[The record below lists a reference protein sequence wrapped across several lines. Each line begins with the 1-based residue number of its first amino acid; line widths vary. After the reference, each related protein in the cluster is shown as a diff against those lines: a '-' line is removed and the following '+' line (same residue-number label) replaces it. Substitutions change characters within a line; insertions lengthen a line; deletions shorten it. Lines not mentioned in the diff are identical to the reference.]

1 MVPLGR
7 MLIFLGV
14 ILLVAGLLLTNW
26 NVFSFLRLGRLP
38 GDIWIR
44 RGNFS
49 FYLPLTTCVLLS
61 LLISLIFY
69 LFRK

>member
-14 ILLVAGLLLTNW
+14 ILLVAGLLLTHW
-26 NVFSFLRLGRLP
+26 NIFSFLRLGRLP

-49 FYLPLTTCVLLS
+49 FYLPLTTCALLS